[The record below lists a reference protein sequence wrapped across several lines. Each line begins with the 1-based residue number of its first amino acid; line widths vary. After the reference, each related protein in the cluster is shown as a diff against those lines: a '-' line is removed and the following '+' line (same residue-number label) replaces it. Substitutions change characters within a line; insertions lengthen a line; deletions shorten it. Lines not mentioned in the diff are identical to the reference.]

1 MILSHHCHGILN
13 NGPVK
18 DPIPNGRF
26 ATWSNLTRFCLYIEL
41 IVYLLT
47 KTLKDNNDTLCFS
60 WLQIKKTYSQMI
72 TKKRRRFAGVG
83 ISVTS
88 GGEEEETVA
97 GAVICG
103 KKKEKVGGAG
113 NLRGEKRFLRKLRG
127 QSGKTL

>member
-103 KKKEKVGGAG
+103 KKK
-113 NLRGEKRFLRKLRG
+113 
-127 QSGKTL
+127 